1 MIHKRW
7 GMMVIIFWVIT
18 GLLLICA
25 LGFILPSIRL
35 WRIKVLVACILSL
48 CAYFLYFQ
56 YGKSQY
62 LVHYYSAEEQLQRNK
77 QASFRRLLA
86 EFRKEEFRLKLRL
99 EENPKDLEA
108 EWRLLDLLAIKAI
121 YHRDYSQAIQYW
133 KQALEKIPK
142 NAQNKDL
149 RDRITQLIT
158 EYN

>member
-1 MIHKRW
+1 
-7 GMMVIIFWVIT
+7 MVITFWIIT
-18 GLLLICA
+18 GLLLISA
-25 LGFILPSIRL
+25 FGFILPWLRS
-35 WRIKVLVACILSL
+35 WRIRVLVACLLSL
-48 CAYFLYFQ
+48 CAYILYFQ

-77 QASFRRLLA
+77 QASFRKLLA

-121 YHRDYSQAIQYW
+121 YHRDYPQAIQYW
-133 KQALEKIPK
+133 KQALVKIPK

-158 EYN
+158 EYDKKIN